1 MPARLTIL
9 FPSAPARE
17 LILPEGGET
26 VVGRGLECGVV
37 VDDDRVSRRHAV
49 LRPGPSGWTVTDL
62 GSKNGTLVDG
72 LPVETGTLAAASWL
86 SFGGLLA
93 RFEAVSGPAEAFHE
107 TRLRRL
113 TTALETRRELN
124 PGVGLG
130 ELLSRV
136 VASMLALTSAER
148 GFLLLAGE
156 DGELEVAARS
166 GLSWDD
172 LRAAEF
178 GGSVGAVERV
188 LASGQA
194 VVSTDVRADAE
205 LAARA
210 SIVTGGI
217 RALLCVPLQAL
228 DRQLGVMYADSR
240 RPGAAFT
247 ELDLEILEAL
257 AAQAGLAIAVARLD
271 GELRGLAE
279 RLAHEAGEEGSAVLR
294 SRLAGQITSVLDRS
308 LHGARPAPPMVPA
321 VRNGLDDTWN
331 GLRAIHAQL
340 GAAS

>member
-17 LILPEGGET
+17 LILPEGGEM
-26 VVGRGLECGVV
+26 VVGRGLECGVRV
-37 VDDDRVSRRHAV
+37 EDDRVSRRHAA
-49 LRPGPSGWTVTDL
+49 LIPGPAGWTVTDL
-62 GSKNGTLVDG
+62 KSKNGTQVDG
-72 LPVETGTLAAASWL
+72 VPVETAGLTAASWL
-86 SFGGLLA
+86 SFGGLLV
-93 RFEAVSGPAEAFHE
+93 RFEAVPGPIEALQE
-107 TRLRRL
+107 ARQRRL
-113 TTALETRRELN
+113 TTALEIRRDLD
-124 PGVGLG
+124 PGLG
-130 ELLSRV
+130 LGGLLSRV
-136 VASMLALTSAER
+136 VTSMLELTNAER

-156 DGELEVAARS
+156 DGELQVAARS

-178 GGSVGAVERV
+178 SGSVGAVEKA
-188 LASGQA
+188 LSSGRP
-194 VVSTDVRADAE
+194 VVSTDARADAE

-217 RALLCVPLQAL
+217 RALLAIPLQAL

-257 AAQAGLAIAVARLD
+257 AAQAGLAIAVAHLD

-279 RLAHEAGEEGSAVLR
+279 RLADSAADQMDSTVAQ
-294 SRLAGQITSVLDRS
+294 SR
-308 LHGARPAPPMVPA
+308 P
-321 VRNGLDDTWN
+321 DTWH
-331 GLRAIHAQL
+331 GLLAAHASL